1 MTSARKA
8 IACLLAAMIGC
19 LSAPALAHEPIL
31 KCVLLDAANVRCR
44 GGYADGETGQGERV
58 QVIDYADKTLLAGK
72 LGKDGTLTFA
82 RPKGGYYV
90 LFDVGPGEQ
99 AIVEHD
105 EIRPPKASD
114 KARWVR
120 R

>member
-1 MTSARKA
+1 MMPARK
-8 IACLLAAMIGC
+8 LLACTVTLVMSC
-19 LSAPALAHEPIL
+19 LSSPALAHEPVL
-31 KCVLLDAANVRCR
+31 KCVLLDAATVRCR
-44 GGYADGETGQGERV
+44 GGYADGEMAPGERIE
-58 QVIDYADKTLLAGK
+58 VIDHANRTLLAGK
-72 LGKDGTLTFA
+72 LGKDGVFTFP

-99 AIVEHD
+99 AIVEQE
-105 EIRPPKASD
+105 EIRPARASD